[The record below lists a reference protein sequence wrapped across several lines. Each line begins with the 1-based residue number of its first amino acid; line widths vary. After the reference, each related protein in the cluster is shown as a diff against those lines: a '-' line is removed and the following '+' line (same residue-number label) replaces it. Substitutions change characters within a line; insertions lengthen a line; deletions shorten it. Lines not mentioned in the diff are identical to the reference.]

1 MFELKALLKE
11 FTIMGPQSERQC
23 YIPVNGDST
32 KRILQV
38 TSRCY
43 ILADWILCIGNL
55 RNDKKE
61 SKERH
66 MSERAVCEGYV
77 QSHDAG
83 GMAV

>member
-1 MFELKALLKE
+1 M
-11 FTIMGPQSERQC
+11 
-23 YIPVNGDST
+23 
-32 KRILQV
+32 LQV

-43 ILADWILCIGNL
+43 ILADWILCKGNL

-66 MSERAVCEGYV
+66 VSEQAVCEGYV

>member
-1 MFELKALLKE
+1 MWGSKAN
-11 FTIMGPQSERQC
+11 GSAD
-23 YIPVNGDST
+23 IPVNGDST
-32 KRILQV
+32 KQILQV

-43 ILADWILCIGNL
+43 ILADGILCKENL
-55 RNDKKE
+55 WNDKKE
-61 SKERH
+61 SNRKC